1 MAFIEPCFGTA
12 HNLSLICQMTSEDIK
27 HQLITF
33 LDVKQHLLLLTAG
46 EWCEKDTDECQL
58 ATCSPI
64 TDCVDLVN
72 GYRCDPNPEKTA
84 AIVICSILAVILIV
98 VAVFKLKRKNTKIGF
113 E

>member
-1 MAFIEPCFGTA
+1 
-12 HNLSLICQMTSEDIK
+12 MTK
-27 HQLITF
+27 QLT
-33 LDVKQHLLLLTAG
+33 LLLAAG

-72 GYRCDPNPEKTA
+72 GYRCDPNPEKTV
-84 AIVICSILAVILIV
+84 AIVICSILAVVLIV
-98 VAVFKLKRKNTKIGF
+98 VAVFKLKRKDNKIGV

>member
-1 MAFIEPCFGTA
+1 M
-12 HNLSLICQMTSEDIK
+12 
-27 HQLITF
+27 
-33 LDVKQHLLLLTAG
+33 
-46 EWCEKDTDECQL
+46 
-58 ATCSPI
+58 
-64 TDCVDLVN
+64 DLVN